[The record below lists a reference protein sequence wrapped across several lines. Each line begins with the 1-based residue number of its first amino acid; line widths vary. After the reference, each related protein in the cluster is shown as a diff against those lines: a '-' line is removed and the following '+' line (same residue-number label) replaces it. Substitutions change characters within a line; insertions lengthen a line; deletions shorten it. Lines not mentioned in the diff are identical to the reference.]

1 VLIYSAIIAFHFGV
15 KPLKIN
21 VHIAKESLIKY
32 LEKMK
37 TGKLLKS
44 IFLIRDKVWL
54 MTKT

>member
-1 VLIYSAIIAFHFGV
+1 VLIYSAILAFLFGV

-32 LEKMK
+32 LEKTK

-44 IFLIRDKVWL
+44 IFLIRDKVLL